1 MNVGICG
8 MGKLG
13 LPVALAIESRGHE
26 VMGYDISRP
35 RMDILSARN
44 TLSRRRATAIT
55 R

>member
-26 VMGYDISRP
+26 VMGYDISQAPYGYIEREQIP
-35 RMDILSARN
+35 Y
-44 TLSRRRATAIT
+44 
-55 R
+55 